1 MPSLV
6 PFSKFYLFYFWL
18 CWVFVAACGLSPV
31 AESRGYALVAVCRL
45 LTIVAP
51 LVSEHRLQ
59 SVGSVAVHGLSYP
72 SAPPGPGIE
81 PLSPALAG
89 RLLTTGPP
97 GKSYHVPF
105 LIQVLTSTP
114 SSFPPITEDTGTAWV
129 LSSFAITCSAS
140 TSPEVSDY

>member
-18 CWVFVAACGLSPV
+18 CWVFVAVCGLSPV

-45 LTIVAP
+45 LTTVAS

-72 SAPPGPGIE
+72 SARGILLDQGSNPC
-81 PLSPALAG
+81 PLHWQADS
-89 RLLTTGPP
+89 
-97 GKSYHVPF
+97 
-105 LIQVLTSTP
+105 
-114 SSFPPITEDTGTAWV
+114 
-129 LSSFAITCSAS
+129 
-140 TSPEVSDY
+140 